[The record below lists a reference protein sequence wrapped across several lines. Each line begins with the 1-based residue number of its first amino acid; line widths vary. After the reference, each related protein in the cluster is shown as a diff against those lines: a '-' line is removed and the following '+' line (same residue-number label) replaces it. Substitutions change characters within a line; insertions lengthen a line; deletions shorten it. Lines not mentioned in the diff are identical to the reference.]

1 MNLWFGVKKI
11 ILFWRNR
18 MQYYT
23 WILAFHVMSFVSW
36 MAMLFYQPRLFV
48 YHSENGDNEGF
59 VKVVQRQE
67 YILNKAI
74 GVPAMW
80 ATILS
85 GSTMLYLNP
94 SFLTQGWMIAKL
106 IFVAVLIAYHFSLEW
121 HRKNLKK
128 NPHFKPGVF
137 YRFYNEVPTLLM
149 IGIVIFV
156 VVKPF

>member
-1 MNLWFGVKKI
+1 ME
-11 ILFWRNR
+11 
-18 MQYYT
+18 YYS

-74 GVPAMW
+74 GTPAMW
-80 ATILS
+80 ATIIS
-85 GSTMLYLNP
+85 GSAMLYLN
-94 SFLTQGWMIAKL
+94 SGIFSSGGWIHAKL
-106 IFVAVLIAYHFSLEW
+106 MFVAFLIAYHFSLEM
-121 HRKNLKK
+121 HRKKLIQ
-128 NPHFKPGVF
+128 NPHYKSGKF
-137 YRFYNEVPTLLM
+137 YRFYNEIPTLLM